1 MMYTNKIDKYLKDN
15 KEVSANYLLNSPI
28 LTLKENERAMVRE
41 YKRKYMREYYMKN
54 RARLIEMNAKK
65 NRTGRPRGRPL
76 KT

>member
-28 LTLKENERAMVRE
+28 LTLKENERVMVRE

-54 RARLIEMNAKK
+54 RARLI
-65 NRTGRPRGRPL
+65 
-76 KT
+76 